1 MAIILVE
8 LAYFLVIFVC
18 TFNVE
23 DYLSNL
29 GFTIN
34 SYDVSCLSN
43 VQKKLAL

>member
-1 MAIILVE
+1 MEIILVE
-8 LAYFLVIFVC
+8 LGYFLFIFVC

-23 DYLSNL
+23 NYLLNL

-43 VQKKLAL
+43 V

>member
-1 MAIILVE
+1 MEIILVE
-8 LAYFLVIFVC
+8 LGYFLFIFVC

-23 DYLSNL
+23 NYLLNS

-43 VQKKLAL
+43 V